1 MFPTIVELLAPFA
14 GFYISAN
21 KNKTAIVRSFA
32 IEQEVFGLEV
42 VVGDSDVEVDNH
54 GGCISEVYT
63 TKIYLTQHEGG
74 KYSIYE
80 AVEALKVVGW
90 QMSVYWVTV
99 SKQNNLK
106 RAVVSIKSNCVC

>member
-1 MFPTIVELLAPFA
+1 MFQTIVELLAPHA
-14 GFYISAN
+14 GFFISAN

-42 VVGDSDVEVDNH
+42 VVGDSDVEVERYS
-54 GGCISEVYT
+54 GCMSEVYT

-74 KYSIYE
+74 RYTIYE
-80 AVEALKVVGW
+80 AVEILKEIGW
-90 QMSVYWVTV
+90 GMSVYWVTV

-106 RAVVSIKSNCVC
+106 RAVVCIKSNCVC

>member
-1 MFPTIVELLAPFA
+1 MFPTIVELLSPLA
-14 GFYISAN
+14 GFYISTN
-21 KNKTAIVRSFA
+21 KRKTAIVQSFA

-42 VVGDSDVEVDNH
+42 VVGDSNVEVDNY
-54 GGCISEVYT
+54 GGCMSEVYT

-74 KYSIYE
+74 KYSINE
-80 AVEALKVVGW
+80 AVNELKVVGW
-90 QMSVYWVTV
+90 QCSVYWVTV